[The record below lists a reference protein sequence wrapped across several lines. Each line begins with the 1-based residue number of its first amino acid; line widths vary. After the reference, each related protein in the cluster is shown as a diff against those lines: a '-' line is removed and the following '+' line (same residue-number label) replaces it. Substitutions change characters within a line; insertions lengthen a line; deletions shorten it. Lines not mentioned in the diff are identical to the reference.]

1 MEEITFDLQQ
11 VAEQIRHAMS
21 CTEWKQTYGQTDE
34 RAGIWW
40 VKDSGTYLMSN
51 GINGAP
57 RPEVAYAHDLGPD
70 ADWDLVQDD
79 VFAMC
84 DFAMQKD
91 ADEHDQSETETER
104 LKSGTI
110 SHSAMKMKEVS
121 KALVELDNI
130 KT

>member
-34 RAGIWW
+34 RAGLWW

-57 RPEVAYAHDLGPD
+57 RPDVAYADGLGPD
-70 ADWDLVQDD
+70 AEWDLVQQVCGGD
-79 VFAMC
+79 
-84 DFAMQKD
+84 DFAEYIGI
-91 ADEHDQSETETER
+91 DEMPDSIGLWLDRAGTVTIRFDETCLEFSIDFTST
-104 LKSGTI
+104 KV
-110 SHSAMKMKEVS
+110 SA
-121 KALVELDNI
+121 
-130 KT
+130 

>member
-21 CTEWKQTYGQTDE
+21 CTEWKQTYGETDE

-70 ADWDLVQDD
+70 ADWDWVQDVCGGD
-79 VFAMC
+79 
-84 DFAMQKD
+84 DFAEFIGI
-91 ADEHDQSETETER
+91 DEMPSNMGIWLHQTGTVTIRFDETR
-104 LKSGTI
+104 LEFSI
-110 SHSAMKMKEVS
+110 SYDHQMKVG
-121 KALVELDNI
+121 A
-130 KT
+130 

>member
-34 RAGIWW
+34 RAGLWW

-57 RPEVAYAHDLGPD
+57 RPEVAYAHDLGAD
-70 ADWDLVQDD
+70 ADWDLVQDVCGGD
-79 VFAMC
+79 
-84 DFAMQKD
+84 DFAEYIGI
-91 ADEHDQSETETER
+91 DEMPDSIGLWLDR
-104 LKSGTI
+104 AGTVTI
-110 SHSAMKMKEVS
+110 RFDEFS
-121 KALVELDNI
+121 LDFSI
-130 KT
+130 DFTSTKVGA